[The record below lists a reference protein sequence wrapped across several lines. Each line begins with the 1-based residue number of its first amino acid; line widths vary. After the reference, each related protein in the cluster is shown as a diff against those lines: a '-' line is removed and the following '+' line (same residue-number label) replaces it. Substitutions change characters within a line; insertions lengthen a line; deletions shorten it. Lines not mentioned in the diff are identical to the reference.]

1 MKNEPGFSMER
12 ERPFKEG
19 PPTKV
24 VSVAEARSLKSPAST
39 ARVPTTPSLSV
50 AYLAFSEAFGFGIF
64 QIERERESYR
74 WRLKRIFEKDRINRV
89 ISGGGYEGNTT
100 SRRQKHKHSVDSLF
114 KTF

>member
-64 QIERERESYR
+64 QIERERE
-74 WRLKRIFEKDRINRV
+74 RV
-89 ISGGGYEGNTT
+89 IGG
-100 SRRQKHKHSVDSLF
+100 D
-114 KTF
+114 